1 MSQFNHNKDY
11 NLPFQSS
18 GSQNSLHKFSF
29 TPQQTADYQN
39 IGNNMPLQK
48 LQKMSSCYFEEYSE
62 KENKPHL
69 ASSATANYE
78 EFKKGFSRIP
88 YQVQAI
94 HCNRSNVKLNQQPQN
109 KIESPASYYLPP
121 QSSIIVGSEGK
132 ESHKRYIDFSQNS
145 MQINN
150 PCSSTTNSSQANNI
164 SQKQNNQNDSLQQNQ
179 AETVNVKQYLISK
192 QNSLMKDN
200 SQGSLFTQKEPS
212 FQSIKRNIL
221 GDIINSQNISHETAS
236 KKITSSVLT
245 TPKNENLTTK
255 NNNFRCDQFNE
266 SLNRIQKLKDKY
278 SYIDTKFTQK
288 DYEAIL
294 EDQCKRKAEQPNSK
308 QLNEELINKNQQQ
321 QNGQRSGIFNNLIT
335 PLENNF
341 NYQTNSHPISRGS
354 FLDQEQNCNRKLE
367 RVNSVKHYP
376 DDQANSSFLQKQ
388 DAPVTS
394 RGQSPFSIRQTD
406 QHILGDQYKSQ
417 VQKYKQ
423 YFIESA
429 IESERLNRE
438 QENLKDENEK
448 LRFRLKELLRIS
460 QIQTGNLQ
468 ERHNNLT
475 PTSLKYINSRQ
486 TFQEDSSQDQI
497 TSNNSLQNQ
506 QQNQNLEKKRGKSQY
521 IESENIN
528 MKKELEE
535 CVLLLESGRQKID
548 SLKISI
554 HEKEQLI
561 KQSKNYT
568 ISLEKKI
575 QELEKENC
583 EIKSQM
589 EAMKRQKCQ
598 NSNLIEQISQDGYQ
612 EHLKE
617 SIIKCFDYKFVNFL
631 ENQKKQMLDL
641 AQQSQQNL
649 EQIGV
654 TVFQLAQNIQNA
666 FQRRNNTN
674 TNYFYDNIFK
684 YTQDELQNI
693 KQLFINKL
701 NLSNEMIDIKFDK
714 TFENFLNEILSK
726 EISQESQE
734 KSNFCAKCLRPE
746 NEVDCKST
754 QNQDLL
760 QQYLVKN
767 TGRDSLNNSQ
777 ASFKFSETKDNKNNK
792 QIVNCI
798 VNNTQINQKT
808 QSLLLEQDLLQMLLI
823 QAQSLEH
830 VISQQQ

>member
-18 GSQNSLHKFSF
+18 SSQNSLNKIKL
-29 TPQQTADYQN
+29 TPQQHQN
-39 IGNNMPLQK
+39 IGNNLPFQK
-48 LQKMSSCYFEEYSE
+48 LQKMNSCYFEENLE

-69 ASSATANYE
+69 ASSATANYQ
-78 EFKKGFSRIP
+78 EFKKSYSRIP
-88 YQVQAI
+88 YQVQGVD
-94 HCNRSNVKLNQQPQN
+94 CNRSNIKLNQQSQN

-121 QSSIIVGSEGK
+121 QSSIIVGSDSK

-150 PCSSTTNSSQANNI
+150 PCSSTTNSSQTNNV
-164 SQKQNNQNDSLQQNQ
+164 SLKQNNQNDSQQQNQ
-179 AETVNVKQYLISK
+179 AEIVNVKQYLISK
-192 QNSLMKDN
+192 QNSFKKDN
-200 SQGSLFTQKEPS
+200 SSSSLLTQKEPS

-221 GDIINSQNISHETAS
+221 GDILNNQNISHEITS
-236 KKITSSVLT
+236 RKITSSVLT
-245 TPKNENLTTK
+245 TPKNENLTPK
-255 NNNFRCDQFNE
+255 NSNFRCDQFNE

-278 SYIDTKFTQK
+278 SYIDKKFTQK

-294 EDQCKRKAEQPNSK
+294 EDQYKRTAEQANIK
-308 QLNEELINKNQQQ
+308 QQNEGLIFKNQQQ
-321 QNGQRSGIFNNLIT
+321 ENGQRSGIFNNLVT

-354 FLDQEQNCNRKLE
+354 FLDQEQNCNKKLE
-367 RVNSVKHYP
+367 RVNSVKHYS
-376 DDQANSSFLQKQ
+376 DNNHANNSFLQKQ
-388 DAPVTS
+388 DAPLSS
-394 RGQSPFSIRQTD
+394 RGQSPFSIRQID
-406 QHILGDQYKSQ
+406 QQVVGDQYKSQ

-475 PTSLKYINSRQ
+475 PTSIKHINSRQ

-497 TSNNSLQNQ
+497 VSNNSLQNQ

-554 HEKEQLI
+554 HEKELLI

-568 ISLEKKI
+568 TSLEKKI
-575 QELEKENC
+575 QELEKENN

-598 NSNLIEQISQDGYQ
+598 NQNLIEQISQDGYQ

-617 SIIKCFDYKFVNFL
+617 QIIKCFDYKFVNFL
-631 ENQKKQMLDL
+631 ENQKKQILDQ
-641 AQQSQQNL
+641 AQQSHQNL
-649 EQIGV
+649 EEIGV
-654 TVFQLAQNIQNA
+654 SVFQLAQNIQNA
-666 FQRRNNTN
+666 FQRKNNISTS
-674 TNYFYDNIFK
+674 YFYENILK

-693 KQLFINKL
+693 KKQFMDKL
-701 NLSNEMIDIKFDK
+701 NLANEMIDIKFDK
-714 TFENFLNEILSK
+714 TFENFLNEIISK
-726 EISQESQE
+726 DISQESQK
-734 KSNFCAKCLRPE
+734 KSNFCSRCLRQE

-754 QNQDLL
+754 QNQDIL

-798 VNNTQINQKT
+798 ANNTQINQKT

-830 VISQQQ
+830 VINQQQ

>member
-1 MSQFNHNKDY
+1 MSQFNQKKDY

-18 GSQNSLHKFSF
+18 GSLNNLNKFSF
-29 TPQQTADYQN
+29 TPQQAASHQN
-39 IGNNMPLQK
+39 TGNNYQK
-48 LQKMSSCYFEEYSE
+48 LQKMNSCYFEENSE

-69 ASSATANYE
+69 ASSATANYQ
-78 EFKKGFSRIP
+78 EFKKGYSRIP
-88 YQVQAI
+88 CQVQAI
-94 HCNRSNVKLNQQPQN
+94 DCNQSQIKFNQQSQN

-121 QSSIIVGSEGK
+121 QSSIIVGSDSK

-145 MQINN
+145 MQVNN
-150 PCSSTTNSSQANNI
+150 PCSSTTNSSQTNNI
-164 SQKQNNQNDSLQQNQ
+164 SLKQNNQNDSLQQNQ

-192 QNSLMKDN
+192 QNSFKKDN
-200 SQGSLFTQKEPS
+200 SQGSLFIQKEPS

-221 GDIINSQNISHETAS
+221 GDILNNQNISHEITS

-245 TPKNENLTTK
+245 TPKNENLTPK
-255 NNNFRCDQFNE
+255 NSNNFRCDQFNE

-278 SYIDTKFTQK
+278 SYIDKKFTQK
-288 DYEAIL
+288 DYETIL
-294 EDQCKRKAEQPNSK
+294 EDQQKRTAEQASIK
-308 QLNEELINKNQQQ
+308 Q
-321 QNGQRSGIFNNLIT
+321 QNEGLLFKYQNCQMGGMLNNLVT
-335 PLENNF
+335 PLESKSNF
-341 NYQTNSHPISRGS
+341 QTSSHTISRAS
-354 FLDQEQNCNRKLE
+354 FLDQEQNCNKKLE
-367 RVNSVKHYP
+367 RVNSVKHYS
-376 DDQANSSFLQKQ
+376 DNQSNNSFLQKQ
-388 DAPVTS
+388 EAPLSS
-394 RGQSPFSIRQTD
+394 RGQSPFSIRQND
-406 QHILGDQYKSQ
+406 QQGFGDQYRSQ

-475 PTSLKYINSRQ
+475 PTSIKYKNSK
-486 TFQEDSSQDQI
+486 FQEDCSQDQI
-497 TSNNSLQNQ
+497 ASNNSLQNQ
-506 QQNQNLEKKRGKSQY
+506 QQNQNIEKKRGKSNY

-548 SLKISI
+548 SLKVSI

-568 ISLEKKI
+568 TSLEKKI

-617 SIIKCFDYKFVNFL
+617 QIIKCFDYKFVNFL

-641 AQQSQQNL
+641 TQQSQQNL
-649 EQIGV
+649 EEIGV
-654 TVFQLAQNIQNA
+654 TVFQLTQNIQNA
-666 FQRRNNTN
+666 FQRKNNIN
-674 TNYFYDNIFK
+674 TSYFYENILK
-684 YTQDELQNI
+684 YAQDELQNI
-693 KQLFINKL
+693 KKQFMNKL
-701 NLSNEMIDIKFDK
+701 NLSYDMIDIKFDK
-714 TFENFLNEILSK
+714 NFENFLNEILSK
-726 EISQESQE
+726 DLSQESLK
-734 KSNFCAKCLRPE
+734 KSILCPKCLKSDS
-746 NEVDCKST
+746 EVDCKST

-760 QQYLVKN
+760 QQYLIKN

-777 ASFKFSETKDNKNNK
+777 ASFKFSETKENKNNK

-798 VNNTQINQKT
+798 VNNNQINQKT

-830 VISQQQ
+830 VINQQQ